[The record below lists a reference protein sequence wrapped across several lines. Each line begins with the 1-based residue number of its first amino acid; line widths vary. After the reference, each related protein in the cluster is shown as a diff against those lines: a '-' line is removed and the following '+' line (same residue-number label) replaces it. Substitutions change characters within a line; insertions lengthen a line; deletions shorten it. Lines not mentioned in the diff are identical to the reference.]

1 MPAIKII
8 VNKHTPVNIVVELNQ
23 STFRQVTKVG
33 GCFYEL
39 MQNSAY
45 RPISKFVSLWR
56 LPKPCSSTFLKELS
70 RFRPLAKPPEGYYFP
85 LSEKTKERLVSH
97 RLQKP

>member
-8 VNKHTPVNIVVELNQ
+8 VNKHTTVNIVVELNQ

-45 RPISKFVSLWR
+45 RPISKFVSLYFFKR
-56 LPKPCSSTFLKELS
+56 VEPIPSSCETARGILFS
-70 RFRPLAKPPEGYYFP
+70 SF
-85 LSEKTKERLVSH
+85 
-97 RLQKP
+97 